1 MFGSPEGVGGP
12 FLSHFALSCGVH
24 LLNLV
29 EVDPKRRNKGGRAV
43 LVNFVSQILSF
54 SDKEIVITI
63 LLLLPPL
70 TAMRFRRQLSVCRC
84 SFPPQSQ
91 NYKIKSGSCER
102 DNDISISSN
111 GITFFA
117 AEAPGLFPTLCF
129 LYSRKKSRNCKRPS
143 NRTP

>member
-1 MFGSPEGVGGP
+1 MTWP
-12 FLSHFALSCGVH
+12 FLSHFALSCWAH

-43 LVNFVSQILSF
+43 LVKFKSQILSF
-54 SDKEIVITI
+54 SNKEIVITI

-70 TAMRFRRQLSVCRC
+70 TAMRSRCQLRVCRY

-91 NYKIKSGSCER
+91 NDKIKSGSCER

-117 AEAPGLFPTLCF
+117 AEAPELLPTLCF
-129 LYSRKKSRNCKRPS
+129 LYSRNCKRRS